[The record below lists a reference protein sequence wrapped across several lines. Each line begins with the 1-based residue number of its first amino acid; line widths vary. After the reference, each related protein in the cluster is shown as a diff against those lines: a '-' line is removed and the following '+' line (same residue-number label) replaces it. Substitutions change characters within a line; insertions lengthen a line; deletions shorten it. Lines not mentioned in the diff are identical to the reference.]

1 MKVLGASTHECP
13 DGSLLML
20 VSFQASWWQ
29 ELFGCPVRSS
39 GYALPRGPNPK
50 WVRLDDSGPLNPRE
64 RAEVGQALAWLREK
78 EKADA
83 AKNK

>member
-1 MKVLGASTHECP
+1 MKVLHVSLHECP
-13 DGSLLML
+13 DGSQLML

-39 GYALPRGPNPK
+39 GYALPGGPRPR

-64 RAEVGQALAWLREK
+64 RAEVRQALAWLQEK
-78 EKADA
+78 EKLNA
-83 AKNK
+83 AKNE